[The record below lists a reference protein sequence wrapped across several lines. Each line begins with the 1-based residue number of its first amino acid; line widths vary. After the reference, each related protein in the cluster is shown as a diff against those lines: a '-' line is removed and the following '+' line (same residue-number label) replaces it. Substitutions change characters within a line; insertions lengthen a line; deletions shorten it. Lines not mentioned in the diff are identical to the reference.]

1 MSRDDEPPVGPSILS
16 TATPSEAFSRLSG
29 SIEMQSACSG
39 LLVLQ
44 SDSETPSRSSMAATR
59 AASAGSS
66 DGEAD
71 NEAPLVIRAPGA
83 EEVLDGCSLSPP
95 PPQPIVAAPAKA
107 RARTIFPTVVSS
119 NDGRPPV
126 HPLLEPTQAFAPTTP
141 QIPTRDYVIQH
152 TDMVVAQDDEWV
164 APPQSLR

>member
-39 LLVLQ
+39 LLVVQ
-44 SDSETPSRSSMAATR
+44 SASETPSRSSMAPAS

-71 NEAPLVIRAPGA
+71 DEAPLVITAPGA
-83 EEVLDGCSLSPP
+83 DEVLDGLSHGLPP
-95 PPQPIVAAPAKA
+95 NAD
-107 RARTIFPTVVSS
+107 RTK
-119 NDGRPPV
+119 
-126 HPLLEPTQAFAPTTP
+126 L
-141 QIPTRDYVIQH
+141 
-152 TDMVVAQDDEWV
+152 M
-164 APPQSLR
+164 